1 MTSVI
6 HDIGYQRYEGPRLGR
21 GYATR
26 SLFAHSL
33 RAAYGLGRSA
43 KAKIF
48 PWLVAGIIG
57 MVAVVVTAVRAAIG
71 EQVLS
76 YLDFADALFMLVIL
90 FCAVVAPELVSR
102 DLRNAT
108 LPLYFSRP
116 LRRTDYAWAKLGAL
130 VAAAWLLLAGPL
142 LVMYIGGVFTVDG
155 WSAIW
160 DETRDFGGGLLYA
173 ALNAAVFG
181 TVSLLVASLIGR
193 RAVAAGAIVA
203 AFLVTTPVVGVLIA
217 AGGETAAQLAGLFSP
232 STLVYGVRGWLFGT
246 SAEDPYPGD
255 WGALYGGVT
264 VALLIV
270 CVSLLLER
278 YRRVQA

>member
-21 GYATR
+21 GYAMR

-71 EQVLS
+71 EQALT
-76 YLDFADALFMLVIL
+76 YLDFADALFVLVIL

-130 VAAAWLLLAGPL
+130 VAAAWLLLAGPQL
-142 LVMYIGGVFTVDG
+142 LMYVGGVFTVDG

-160 DETRDFGGGLLYA
+160 EETRDFGGGLAYA
-173 ALNAAVFG
+173 AINAAVFG
-181 TVSLLVASLIGR
+181 TIALLIASLIGR
-193 RAVAAGAIVA
+193 RAVAAGAVVA

-232 STLVYGVRGWLFGT
+232 STLVYGVRGWLFGV
-246 SAEDPYPGD
+246 SAADPYPGD

-264 VALLIV
+264 VALLTV
-270 CVSLLLER
+270 CVALLLER